1 MLKYIL
7 IMQAGIQNHN
17 EKGIVL
23 FGVQSF
29 FVKKSLQEKPRK
41 LTYVYYNFCSFTTKE
56 RKKLL

>member
-29 FVKKSLQEKPRK
+29 FVK
-41 LTYVYYNFCSFTTKE
+41 NSFTTKE